1 MERRLIPVNMLIALC
16 APGDVYPSPFSDAGY
31 HLSGIEIPVAA
42 GDGRVVI
49 DAVIFRTDRNII
61 LAGEAKSGANVDED
75 QARRYG
81 QLDSDAAVIAAA
93 ITIRR
98 AGDRHLQPV
107 YVCLSENRDG
117 VLQGLDKAGLK
128 CPVLAGDDDRIER
141 YGETFLDPDVQAA
154 FSQPLP
160 APGPTPRIIP
170 VDDESPDEAFD
181 TLVLPALVV
190 ALSHHRPQISIP
202 TLAEQTLQH
211 LAIFGKAARNRLVSK
226 VDAAARRIA
235 EQDSTTFE
243 YKSRT
248 ASRDY
253 AVVHFVR
260 SPEEAAR
267 QGRTQVYQS
276 IARAAGRPSRRR
288 RAPSDDQM
296 ALFDDLIKELQQAD
310 EAAEANEA
318 ANDEEEEE
326 Q

>member
-1 MERRLIPVNMLIALC
+1 MEHRLVPVNALIALC
-16 APGDVYPSPFSDAGY
+16 TPGDVYPSPLADAGY

-49 DAVIFRTDRNII
+49 DAVLFRTDRNVI
-61 LAGEAKSGANVDED
+61 LAGEAKSGANVDDD

-81 QLDSDAAVIAAA
+81 QLGSDSVVLAAA
-93 ITIRR
+93 ITIRQ

-107 YVCLSENRDG
+107 YVCLSENRDR
-117 VLQGLDKAGLK
+117 VLHGLGKVRLA
-128 CPVLAGDDDRIER
+128 CPVLAGSDDRIEHH
-141 YGETFLDPDVQAA
+141 GGTFLDPDVQAA

-160 APGPTPRIIP
+160 VPGPPPRIIP
-170 VDDESPDEAFD
+170 VDEDSPDEAFD
-181 TLVLPALVV
+181 TLVLPALVA
-190 ALSHHRPQISIP
+190 ALSHHRPQVSIP
-202 TLAEQTLQH
+202 TLAEQSLQH

-235 EQDSTTFE
+235 EQDPTTFE

-248 ASRDY
+248 ATRDY
-253 AVVHFVR
+253 AFVHFVR

-310 EAAEANEA
+310 EAAEADEA